1 MIATPVQ
8 YLDIPTV
15 GDINITISASDSTWQ
30 PRRAR
35 FNYFYLTGT
44 KSITTVPVQNTG
56 PISHTG
62 LFFLG
67 GWDYNPGPG
76 LQFVQPGW
84 TVDNQSGWVVS
95 AVDPDSQTITITGG
109 KFEAGQ
115 WYSFSGTTPV
125 KDSFIKLSVIP
136 YNVYWVEIWLNGWR
150 FLNTD
155 NLKPRYIISGNGTI
169 FFTEQVV
176 GDIMVVIDTEPLQ
189 YFGANTLYSK
199 EIQRDAFGPISLR
212 SEPVL
217 LTQPRH
223 GYVRLSADRKFLV
236 YVPNPGFTGKD
247 TYNWTLMTQNGQL
260 GAAKCAIIT
269 VV

>member
-1 MIATPVQ
+1 VITTPVQ

-15 GDINITISASDSTWQ
+15 NDITITVPASDSTWE
-30 PRRAR
+30 PRYAIY
-35 FNYFYLTGT
+35 NYFYLTGVEAF
-44 KSITTVPVQNTG
+44 TTTPVQNTG

-62 LFFLG
+62 LFILG
-67 GWDYNPGPG
+67 GWVYNPGPG

-84 TVDNQSGWVVS
+84 KVVNQPGWVVS
-95 AVDPDSQTITITGG
+95 AVDPDEQTITITGG

-115 WYSFSGTTPV
+115 WYSFSGTKPLNTT
-125 KDSFIKLSVIP
+125 SIKLSVVP
-136 YNVYWVEIWLNGWR
+136 YNIYWVEIWLNGWR

-155 NLKPRYIISGNGTI
+155 HLKPRYIISGNGTI
-169 FFTEQVV
+169 FFTEQVT
-176 GDIMVVIDTEPLQ
+176 GHIMVVIDTRPLQ
-189 YFGANTLYSK
+189 YFGANTAYSTQ
-199 EIQRDAFGPISLR
+199 IQRDAFGPISLR
-212 SEPVL
+212 SEPVI

-236 YVPNPGFTGKD
+236 YVPDPGFTGKD

-260 GAAKCAIIT
+260 GAAKCAQIT